1 MQVFLGTFLR
11 GPGWNFFGVFEYW
24 DLNKVEPLL
33 NIDVSELFYEK
44 LLGTHEPGNTLLR
57 EAPGIFL
64 VVLYMGVLPVIIAGT
79 IGKKLFRELGAIRF
93 GIVVNVGLIMAAV
106 PIKMVCRWLF
116 NLKYIVNI
124 PEIQLN
130 I

>member
-1 MQVFLGTFLR
+1 
-11 GPGWNFFGVFEYW
+11 
-24 DLNKVEPLL
+24 
-33 NIDVSELFYEK
+33 
-44 LLGTHEPGNTLLR
+44 
-57 EAPGIFL
+57 
-64 VVLYMGVLPVIIAGT
+64 
-79 IGKKLFRELGAIRF
+79 
-93 GIVVNVGLIMAAV
+93 MAAV